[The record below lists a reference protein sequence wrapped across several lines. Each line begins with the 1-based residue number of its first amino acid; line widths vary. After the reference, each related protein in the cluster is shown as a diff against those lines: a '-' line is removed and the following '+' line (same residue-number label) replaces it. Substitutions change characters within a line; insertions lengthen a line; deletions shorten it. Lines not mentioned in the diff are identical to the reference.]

1 MKNRTD
7 TPEDG
12 DECMSSSS
20 SMPGIGMFYW
30 NDPPAEALDA
40 IANVLAGPVAKGVSD
55 ECLSSS
61 AAWCAHADVCFGE
74 DAP

>member
-12 DECMSSSS
+12 DECLSSSS

-40 IANVLAGPVAKGVSD
+40 IETMLAGPVAKEYRS
-55 ECLSSS
+55 
-61 AAWCAHADVCFGE
+61 
-74 DAP
+74 